1 MNSIIEAA
9 KFEPEPT
16 FENTSNEIKSDHLKS
31 TTSFDMNL
39 SYMNLKNPLFLM
51 NIQNMIS

>member
-1 MNSIIEAA
+1 MNSIIKAA
-9 KFEPEPT
+9 KLKPEPT
-16 FENTSNEIKSDHLKS
+16 FENTSNKIKADHLKS
-31 TTSFDMNL
+31 TTSLDMNL